1 MEDDAPPKRVTT
13 APQSVFESD
22 ADVSATGDGA
32 FDADDCDPVSLLSPD
47 GPTVPPDLTG
57 KTVYAIDANS
67 LIFQVFHAI
76 PEMTSPRGEPV
87 NAVFG
92 FTRDLLFLLE
102 KKKPDYLF
110 CAFDMSGPTFRHEL
124 YDGYKGQR
132 SEMPSELR
140 PQFPLLRRMIAAL
153 GIPILE
159 LEGFEADDVLAT
171 VARLTHDAGGEC
183 YVVTGDKDCRQ
194 LITDRVVVY
203 NVRKDLMYDAGAL
216 AADWGIRPDQ
226 VVDYQAIVGDSVDN
240 VPGIPLIG
248 PKIARELLN
257 KYDTLEGIF
266 KHASE
271 IAGTKRRE
279 NVIAGREQALVSRQL
294 VRLDTSTP
302 IVIDWQAA
310 RRGAFNPERALAL
323 CAAFGFHRFAEQLR
337 AAQSSSVPSTWQ
349 GNYHTIDGA
358 EKFAAWLPQLMAQ
371 SRIAVRV
378 IASAGPTVQADVA
391 ALAVAWTP
399 GEAWYLPFGADGL
412 ARDTTLGAL
421 KSFFETEGVEKISR
435 DSKHDTILLAGA
447 GIAPR
452 GFAFDTMLASYLLD
466 AGERNHTL
474 GELSQRYL
482 DHAMTPVAQ
491 GDTAD
496 AAAIAQSIGE
506 EIDVTLRLAPLL
518 TKRLQEET
526 LERLLVDLELPLA
539 VVLADMERIGIRV
552 DTDRL
557 AALSADFGEKV
568 SAAEKE
574 IYALAG
580 HEFNVASP
588 KQLQQVLFTE
598 QKLPAL
604 RRTKSGPSTDA
615 SVLEEL
621 AAQHP
626 LPAKIIEFRQY
637 SKLKNTYVDAL
648 PTLVTPRTGRVH
660 TTFQQAVAATGRL
673 GSSDPNLQ
681 NIPIRTREGR
691 DIRSAFLPG
700 PADWRLLAADY
711 SQIELRVLA
720 HFSGDETLC
729 AAFARGDDIHA
740 QVASEVF
747 GVAANGVTSEMR
759 RRAKAVNF
767 GVLYGQSAFG
777 LANSLD
783 IEQDEAAH
791 FIAAYFERYSGVDE
805 FLAKILEGCRVNGY
819 VKTILGRKRA
829 IRGVRPDAPRQRNLP
844 ERTAINTVIQG
855 SAADLIKLAML
866 AVHSR
871 LRERGLSARLL
882 LQIHD
887 ELLFEAPAGELE
899 PLAELVR
906 EEMAGVMA
914 LAVPLVVDV
923 KTGMNWA
930 QTEPW
935 SAAGEEL
942 PGIDPDFSDAS

>member
-1 MEDDAPPKRVTT
+1 MPTAEVDSSGNITGEDRTP
-13 APQSVFESD
+13 
-22 ADVSATGDGA
+22 ADTIEEVEPRD
-32 FDADDCDPVSLLSPD
+32 LLSPD
-47 GPTVPPDLTG
+47 GPTPPPDLTG
-57 KTVYAIDANS
+57 KTVYAIDSNS

-110 CAFDMSGPTFRHEL
+110 CAFDMSGPTFRHDL
-124 YDGYKGQR
+124 YEGYKGQR

-140 PQFPLLRRMIAAL
+140 PQFPSIRRMIAAL

-159 LEGFEADDVLAT
+159 LEGYEADDVLAT
-171 VARLTHDAGGEC
+171 IAQLTHDAGGEC
-183 YVVTGDKDCRQ
+183 YLVTGDKDCRQ

-257 KYDTLEGIF
+257 KYDSLEGIF
-266 KHASE
+266 EHAGE

-279 NVIAGREQALVSRQL
+279 NVIAGREQALISRQL
-294 VRLDTSTP
+294 VKLDTATP
-302 IVIDWQAA
+302 IAIDWPAA
-310 RRGAFNPERALAL
+310 ERRPLKPDRALAL
-323 CAAFGFHRFAEQLR
+323 CGDFGFHRFAEQLR
-337 AAQSSSVPSTWQ
+337 AQTKNTSRTWQ
-349 GNYHTIDGA
+349 GNYQAIDTA
-358 EKFAAWLPQLMAQ
+358 EKFAAWLPQLEAQ
-371 SRIAVRV
+371 SRLALRV
-378 IASAGPTVQADVA
+378 ISHSATLDQVDITAI
-391 ALAVAWTP
+391 AVAWTP
-399 GEAWYLPFGADGL
+399 GEAWYLPLSTDGGSAGKLERDATL
-412 ARDTTLGAL
+412 AAL
-421 KSFFETEGVEKISR
+421 QPILESESVEKISR
-435 DSKHDTILLAGA
+435 DAKHDLKLLAGA
-447 GIAPR
+447 GIEAH
-452 GFAFDTMLASYLLD
+452 GFVFDTMLASYLLD

-474 GELSQRYL
+474 GELAQRYL
-482 DHAMTPVAQ
+482 EHAMSAPH
-491 GDTAD
+491 
-496 AAAIAQSIGE
+496 AAAGDDPASAALLAAQMAGE

-518 TKRLQEET
+518 AKRLQDEQ
-526 LERLLVDLELPLA
+526 LERLLLDLEIPLA
-539 VVLADMERIGIRV
+539 AVLADMERTGIRV
-552 DTDRL
+552 DTARL
-557 AALSADFGEKV
+557 AALSADFGAKV
-568 SAAEKE
+568 AAAEKE

-580 HEFNVASP
+580 HEFNIASP

-615 SVLEEL
+615 SVLVEL

-648 PTLVTPRTGRVH
+648 PNLVNPHTGRVH

-700 PADWRLLAADY
+700 PTGWRLLSADY

-720 HFSGDETLC
+720 HFSRDETLC
-729 AAFARGDDIHA
+729 AAFDRGDDIHT
-740 QVASEVF
+740 QVAAQVF
-747 GVAANGVTSEMR
+747 GVPFADVTSEMR

-791 FIAAYFERYSGVDE
+791 FIAAYFERYPGVDR
-805 FLAKILEGCRVNGY
+805 FLAEILEGCRVNGY

-866 AVHSR
+866 AVHRR
-871 LRERGLSARLL
+871 LREGDLSARLL

-887 ELLFEAPAGELE
+887 ELLFEAPPAELV

-906 EEMAGVMA
+906 QEMSTVMK
-914 LAVPLVVDV
+914 LCVPLVVDV

-930 QTEPW
+930 ETEPW
-935 SAAGEEL
+935 SAAADEPLG
-942 PGIDPDFSDAS
+942 FDAEISGTT